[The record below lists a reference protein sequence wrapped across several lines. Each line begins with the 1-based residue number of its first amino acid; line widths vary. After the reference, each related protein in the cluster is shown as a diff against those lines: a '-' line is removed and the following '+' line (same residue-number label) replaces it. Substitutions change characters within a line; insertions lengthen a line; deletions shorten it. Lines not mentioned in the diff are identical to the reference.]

1 MNIEKSGKLICE
13 ERKKLGLTQKELAE
27 IIGVTDKAVSKWEN
41 GRGFPDISL
50 LEPLSKALN
59 ISVTEL
65 IHGEKTENN
74 TFKAS
79 DKTIMEVFS
88 QRKLLL
94 NMISII
100 FTIIGAAL
108 LFLPTVL
115 AAAGF
120 IGILF
125 ILLGSLLIALGIII
139 RSKKFLMCAEKVNL
153 KFLYTPL
160 ALFAII
166 SAIVLEA
173 QPNSFLM
180 IFGAPP
186 DSGVEAFYESCS
198 YFDLLPFGY
207 GNWAPLL
214 TALTS
219 CASAVLLAGGFI
231 LDLLKKTLKK
241 LNRAAF
247 ICTCSALLFSAT
259 AIFLFS
265 DQIAAAES
273 GIALLIITSAIF
285 QFSARKA

>member
-74 TFKAS
+74 TLKAS
-79 DKTIMEVFS
+79 DKAIMEVFS

-115 AAAGF
+115 AADF

-125 ILLGSLLIALGIII
+125 ILLGSLLIALGISI

-173 QPNSFLM
+173 QPDSFLM

-186 DSGVEAFYESCS
+186 DSDVEAFYESCS

-219 CASAVLLAGGFI
+219 CASAILLAGGLI

-241 LNRAAF
+241 LNRTAF
-247 ICTCSALLFSAT
+247 ICTCSALFFSVT
-259 AIFLFS
+259 AIFIFS
-265 DQIAAAES
+265 DQIAASES
-273 GIALLIITSAIF
+273 GIALLILASAIF
-285 QFSARKA
+285 QFSAQKA